1 MPSPAL
7 LPGEGWGLRMG
18 WPWAASGHHVS
29 FTESPCLGLPWWT
42 GTHPWS
48 SAARVCAKPGI
59 THRDTEAQV
68 REMPFL
74 EAAVPQQQ
82 LQGKGIP
89 QVGLMASPAASPH
102 PHPKHPSPSPLI
114 PIEAIPVPLWWT
126 QPQGCGAGDVG
137 TALFPPRACSLRQGR
152 AKLEKHT
159 Q

>member
-1 MPSPAL
+1 
-7 LPGEGWGLRMG
+7 MG

-48 SAARVCAKPGI
+48 SAARVRAKPGI

-102 PHPKHPSPSPLI
+102 PHPKHPSPSSL
-114 PIEAIPVPLWWT
+114 VPSKPF
-126 QPQGCGAGDVG
+126 QCHFGGHS
-137 TALFPPRACSLRQGR
+137 PRAVGLEMLAQPFSHPEPAPC
-152 AKLEKHT
+152 AKAELNWKNTHNDLLWNVV
-159 Q
+159 